1 MWQWTTRRYM
11 LHGAGIFSDKNC
23 PKMSQSCRYK
33 HTAHG
38 AYGWRFDFFCA
49 GGFETLLVW
58 WSCLVERQFYF
69 QELRFVSVGWL
80 DSKLLF
86 RLAELI
92 GSTGSCRSGDC
103 IVSFVRGE
111 GRSWR
116 FQVSLSEFIIT
127 LWLCQNSYWTWPFNA
142 IYSWFTNETWWFF
155 IVFCMFTRGYILI
168 QFFLWDIHLRPARIH
183 LIHSESKILID
194 FAPCTLPHI
203 QAGFPS
209 P

>member
-38 AYGWRFDFFCA
+38 AYGWRFDSFCA

-69 QELRFVSVGWL
+69 QELRFVSVGWF

-92 GSTGSCRSGDC
+92 GSTGSCRCSGDC
-103 IVSFVRGE
+103 MSRRGIHQQWSGQMKTMVSGRLRVFGQFIPENCIIFSGVLRG
-111 GRSWR
+111 G
-116 FQVSLSEFIIT
+116 V
-127 LWLCQNSYWTWPFNA
+127 
-142 IYSWFTNETWWFF
+142 
-155 IVFCMFTRGYILI
+155 
-168 QFFLWDIHLRPARIH
+168 
-183 LIHSESKILID
+183 
-194 FAPCTLPHI
+194 
-203 QAGFPS
+203 
-209 P
+209 

>member
-1 MWQWTTRRYM
+1 MTIW
-11 LHGAGIFSDKNC
+11 
-23 PKMSQSCRYK
+23 
-33 HTAHG
+33 
-38 AYGWRFDFFCA
+38 FFCA

-168 QFFLWDIHLRPARIH
+168 QFFMGYPLETCTDTSDSFWIQ
-183 LIHSESKILID
+183 D
-194 FAPCTLPHI
+194 FDRFCSLHAAPHPSWI
-203 QAGFPS
+203 PFPVTGPTGYS
-209 P
+209 